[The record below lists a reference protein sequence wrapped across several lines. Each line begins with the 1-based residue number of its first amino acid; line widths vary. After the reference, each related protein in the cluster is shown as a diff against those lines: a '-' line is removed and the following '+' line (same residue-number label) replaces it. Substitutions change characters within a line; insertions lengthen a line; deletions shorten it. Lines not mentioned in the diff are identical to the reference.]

1 MPKRKEKH
9 DELGNEEDSDS
20 EGSLINVD
28 FDFFDPQQVDFLALK
43 RLLAQLFQ
51 ADTELLYI
59 HELAELILSQP
70 LVGTTVKTDGRESD
84 PYAILT
90 VLNMH
95 VHAVSHVL
103 WGPTPFAMTPF
114 ISSFR

>member
-1 MPKRKEKH
+1 MSKRKDQH
-9 DELGNEEDSDS
+9 DRSNEDSDS

-28 FDFFDPQQVDFLALK
+28 FDFFDPQEIDFLALK
-43 RLLAQLFQ
+43 RLLTQLFQ

-59 HELAELILSQP
+59 HELAGLILSQP

-95 VHAVSHVL
+95 VHAVSTFL
-103 WGPTPFAMTPF
+103 SALT
-114 ISSFR
+114 SS